1 MPPADPDQQSPQED
15 FDPESLLAD
24 AIEAVESD
32 ERQEL
37 LGTATRQEERIRS
50 LEEGRRRLL
59 MVLDIARN
67 LNRVGRVDA
76 VLDQIL
82 VAALEISRADR
93 AFILQK
99 NDDGTLAIVAS
110 RGSDGTPGDPGALE
124 AISQTVVER
133 VLGDGET
140 LFISDA
146 LNNPDFMAQRSVR
159 ELSLRTVVAV
169 PMTGPDGVAGALYV
183 DSRSVSGA
191 MDREEVEILEAF
203 AAQAAL
209 ALETAANREHL
220 EETAESLETANR
232 TLKEALGQR
241 ARFTRILGRSPA
253 MQRVFQVLERVVD
266 NSVTVLI
273 QGETGTGKELVAQA
287 LHFNGP
293 RREGNF
299 IPVNCGAIPDTLL
312 ESELFGYRKGAFTG
326 AERDHVG
333 LVETAS
339 NGTLFLDE
347 IGELSHSL
355 QVKLLRVLQE
365 GEIRRVGDTAPRKV
379 DVRIVAATN
388 RDLADEVK
396 AGRFREDLFYRINVV
411 TVELPP
417 LRERE
422 EDVLLLAESFLGGVR
437 EKVNRPGLRLGRE
450 ARRWITGHTW
460 PGNVRELMNAM
471 ERAGTLARTDTIE
484 ARDILAGTAGQGR
497 APIPLG
503 SSLKET
509 LRRVEEAAIL
519 EALERSGGNV
529 SQAARLLGLSRQ
541 HLHTR
546 IRRLELR
553 DRS

>member
-1 MPPADPDQQSPQED
+1 MTPPDPDPKSPEED

-24 AIEAVESD
+24 AIEAVEAD

-37 LGTATRQEERIRS
+37 LGTAARQEERIRL
-50 LEEGRRRLL
+50 LEEARRRLL

-67 LNRVGRVDA
+67 LNRVGRVNE

-82 VAALEISRADR
+82 VAALEISSADR
-93 AFILQK
+93 AFILRK
-99 NDDGTLAIVAS
+99 NEDGTLDIVAS
-110 RGSDGTPGDPGALE
+110 RGPDGNPGELDDLAG
-124 AISQTVVER
+124 ISQTIVER
-133 VLGDGET
+133 VLEGGKT
-140 LFISDA
+140 LFVSDA

-159 ELSLRTVVAV
+159 ALSLRTVVAV
-169 PMTGPDGVAGALYV
+169 PMAGPDGVAGALYV
-183 DSRSVSGA
+183 DSRTVAGA
-191 MDREEVEILEAF
+191 MEGEEVEILEAF

-220 EETAESLETANR
+220 EETAESLKTANR

-241 ARFTRILGRSPA
+241 ARFNRILGKSPA

-299 IPVNCGAIPDTLL
+299 IPVNCGAIPDALL

-379 DVRIVAATN
+379 DVRIMAATH
-388 RDLADEVK
+388 RDLAGEVK

-417 LRERE
+417 VRDRG
-422 EDVLLLAESFLGGVR
+422 EDVLLLAESFLAGVR
-437 EKVNRPGLRLGRE
+437 EKLNRPGLRLGRE
-450 ARRWITGHTW
+450 ARRWITAHTW
-460 PGNVRELMNAM
+460 PGNVRELTNAM
-471 ERAGTLARTDTIE
+471 ERAGTLARNDTIE
-484 ARDILAGTAGQGR
+484 VQDLLAGTAVAR
-497 APIPLG
+497 PAVPPG

-509 LRRVEEAAIL
+509 LRRVEEAVIL
-519 EALERSGGNV
+519 EALQASEGNI

-546 IRRLELR
+546 IRRLDLR
-553 DRS
+553 DRM

>member
-1 MPPADPDQQSPQED
+1 MDQ
-15 FDPESLLAD
+15 
-24 AIEAVESD
+24 
-32 ERQEL
+32 
-37 LGTATRQEERIRS
+37 
-50 LEEGRRRLL
+50 
-59 MVLDIARN
+59 
-67 LNRVGRVDA
+67 
-76 VLDQIL
+76 
-82 VAALEISRADR
+82 
-93 AFILQK
+93 
-99 NDDGTLAIVAS
+99 
-110 RGSDGTPGDPGALE
+110 
-124 AISQTVVER
+124 
-133 VLGDGET
+133 
-140 LFISDA
+140 
-146 LNNPDFMAQRSVR
+146 
-159 ELSLRTVVAV
+159 
-169 PMTGPDGVAGALYV
+169 
-183 DSRSVSGA
+183 
-191 MDREEVEILEAF
+191 EEVEILEAF

-209 ALETAANREHL
+209 ALETAASRQQL
-220 EETAESLETANR
+220 EETAESLQTANR

-241 ARFTRILGRSPA
+241 TRFNRILGKSPA

-333 LVETAS
+333 LIETAG

-347 IGELSHSL
+347 VGEISHSL

-365 GEIRRVGDTAPRKV
+365 GEIRRVGDTVSRKV
-379 DVRIVAATN
+379 DVRFIAATN

-411 TVELPP
+411 TVGLPP
-417 LRERE
+417 LRERG
-422 EDVLLLAESFLGGVR
+422 EDVLVLAESFLAGVR

-471 ERAGTLARTDTIE
+471 ERAGTLATSDTIE
-484 ARDILAGTAGQGR
+484 PRDILAGTATEAR
-497 APIPLG
+497 APVPAG
-503 SSLKET
+503 ASLKET
-509 LRRVEEAAIL
+509 LNRVEEGAIL
-519 EALERSGGNV
+519 EALHSAGGNI

-546 IRRLELR
+546 IRRLGLR
-553 DRS
+553 DRMPGPPAS